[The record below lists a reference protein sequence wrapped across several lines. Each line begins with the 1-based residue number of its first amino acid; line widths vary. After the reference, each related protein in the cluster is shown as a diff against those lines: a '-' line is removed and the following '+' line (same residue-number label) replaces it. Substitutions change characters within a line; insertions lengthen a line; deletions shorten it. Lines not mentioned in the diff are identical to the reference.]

1 MQKNGGRNTDLQL
14 ELQTGTRKFSDC
26 TANCHHDLFKC
37 VVREQEA
44 MKGHSRNLT
53 DISTIYRCVCEESVN
68 YL

>member
-14 ELQTGTRKFSDC
+14 ELQTDTGKFSNC
-26 TANCHHDLFKC
+26 TTNYNDLFNC

-44 MKGHSRNLT
+44 MKGHFLNLT

-68 YL
+68 